1 MLSTAI
7 KEKDINVMFSRE
19 EIEKIGRD
27 KNYLV
32 VWLRRIKVK
41 VILKFM
47 RVTEIK

>member
-1 MLSTAI
+1 
-7 KEKDINVMFSRE
+7 MFSRE